1 MTAEEIKDG
10 NNEVVTF
17 GCRLNSYESEA
28 IKEALKKS
36 DQKNLIVFNSC
47 AVTSQAERQLRQA
60 VRQARKK
67 NPQAKIVVTGCAAQI
82 DPQKYAKM
90 VEVDLVLGNVE
101 KSKPESYNITSS
113 SLARKAEDLVSKEV
127 NLKRSSALR
136 AKDDAF
142 GRGKDDSVGDSDIA
156 HKDRIFLENKKNSAE
171 FLTENET
178 AKIVVNDIM
187 SVKDTAPQL
196 VSYFENRTRA
206 FLEIQNGCNH
216 RCTFCIIPFGR
227 GNSRSVAFGEI
238 VTQVKKMVAA
248 GHKEVVLTGVDI
260 SGYGE
265 DLLLPISLSQMIKR
279 LLKLV
284 PELPRLRLS
293 SIDVAEIDDGI
304 IDLIANEPRFM
315 PYLHLSVQSG
325 DNIILKRMKRR
336 HNREQVLEFC
346 ANMRKL
352 RPEITFGSDIIAG
365 FPTETDE
372 MFLNSVNLIKEAG
385 IIFNHIFPYS
395 KREGTPAAKMPPV
408 NGKVIKERA
417 KILRETSEVELQKF
431 LQKQIGKKLSVI
443 MENGDFSKSE
453 NFLDVKILNRPEDV
467 KSGDILEV
475 RISAVEE
482 NFLLGEL

>member
-1 MTAEEIKDG
+1 MDDANKA

-17 GCRLNSYESEA
+17 GCRLNAYESEA

-60 VRQARKK
+60 VRRARKK
-67 NPQAKIVVTGCAAQI
+67 NPDAKIVVTGCAAQI
-82 DPQKYAKM
+82 DPEKYAKM

-101 KSKPESYNITSS
+101 KSKAESYGVV
-113 SLARKAEDLVSKEV
+113 RQE
-127 NLKRSSALR
+127 SSAG
-136 AKDDAF
+136 F
-142 GRGKDDSVGDSDIA
+142 DSAQMAVGNVDSDIA
-156 HKDRIFLENKKNSAE
+156 HKDRIFFENRKNSAS
-171 FLTENET
+171 FLSISET
-178 AKIVVNDIM
+178 SKIIVNDIM

-238 VTQVKKMVAA
+238 VDQVKKMVAA

-265 DLLLPISLSQMIKR
+265 DLAAPITLSQMIKR
-279 LLKLV
+279 LFKLV
-284 PELPRLRLS
+284 PQLPRLRLS
-293 SIDVAEIDDGI
+293 SIDVAEIDENM
-304 IDLIANEPRFM
+304 IDLIASEPRFM

-325 DNIILKRMKRR
+325 DDVILKRMKRR
-336 HNREQVLEFC
+336 HNRTQVLEFC
-346 ANMRKL
+346 ARVRKL
-352 RPEITFGSDIIAG
+352 RPEITFGADFIAG

-408 NGKVIKERA
+408 NDKIIKERA
-417 KILRETSEVELQKF
+417 KILREAGQEELQKF
-431 LQKQIGKKLSVI
+431 LQKQIGKKITMIVEKDNI
-443 MENGDFSKSE
+443 GKSE
-453 NFLDVKILNRPEDV
+453 NFIDVKILGESEKF
-467 KSGDILEV
+467 KSGEILEV
-475 RISAVEE
+475 EVVEVQN
-482 NFLLGEL
+482 NFLIAKN